1 MAIEDTKSLKINVIG
16 NKFKHDND
24 SCVVDIKGERML
36 DDQTIISIGYKLLE
50 SVKTMD
56 LTFAGM
62 ITNTYFNC
70 VLLATLTLYTASS
83 VIFQDAIIDLWL
95 MSFAGLLIFF
105 LSMSRLAR
113 LTQSGHRL
121 MKEMK
126 ECAYLFERYKFNS
139 QGIDMEEVDLLRK
152 DLRYVAESP
161 IAPFAAFSLSSST
174 LLGAC
179 GMIVTYIIVLL
190 QFKVSESGVV
200 LN

>member
-1 MAIEDTKSLKINVIG
+1 MEINIVE
-16 NKFKHDND
+16 NKFNNDN
-24 SCVVDIKGERML
+24 SVVGVNVKGERL
-36 DDQTIISIGYKLLE
+36 FDDEMIISIEYKLLE
-50 SVKTMD
+50 LIKIMD
-56 LTFAGM
+56 MTFAGM

-70 VLLATLTLYTASS
+70 VLIATLTLYTTSS
-83 VIFQDAIIDLWL
+83 VIFQEARIDLWL
-95 MSFAGLLIFF
+95 NSIAGFLIFV

-126 ECAYLFERYKFNS
+126 ECAYLFERYKFMDQN
-139 QGIDMEEVDLLRK
+139 IDMEEVDLLRR
-152 DLRYVAESP
+152 DFRYVAESP
-161 IAPFAAFSLSSST
+161 ITPFAAFSLSSST

-190 QFKVSESGVV
+190 QFKVSEPGVA